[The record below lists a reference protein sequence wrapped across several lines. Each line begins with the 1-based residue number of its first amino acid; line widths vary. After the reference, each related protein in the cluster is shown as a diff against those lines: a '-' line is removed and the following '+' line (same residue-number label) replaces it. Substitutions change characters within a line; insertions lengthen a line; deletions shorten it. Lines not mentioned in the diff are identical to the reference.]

1 MAESEHQFNPIHTSS
16 VLGQSINHAGRIR
29 KLVEKLGET
38 LEFRLAFDGEMPG
51 SDGGVVVLE
60 KMPVLQVLGLRYEV
74 TKQYS
79 PWMSMA

>member
-1 MAESEHQFNPIHTSS
+1 MEVRGTMPESEYQFNPIHTSS
-16 VLGQSINHAGRIR
+16 VLGQSTDHAGRIR

-60 KMPVLQVLGLRYEV
+60 KMLALQLYLVSGLRG
-74 TKQYS
+74 
-79 PWMSMA
+79 